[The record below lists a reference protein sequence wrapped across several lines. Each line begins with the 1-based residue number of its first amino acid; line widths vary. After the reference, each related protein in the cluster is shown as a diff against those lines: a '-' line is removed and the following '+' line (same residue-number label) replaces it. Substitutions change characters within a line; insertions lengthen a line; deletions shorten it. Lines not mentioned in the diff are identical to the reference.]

1 MFGRKKD
8 FKLKLT
14 GRAGLIYEENGK
26 SMRVDSE
33 MLVGPTHDIVIY
45 KDSIKSWAPP
55 FEAEV
60 IDEKN
65 AVEAVKALLT
75 GITNNNSSV
84 LTRDTDRPIHREE
97 KPLPYFNN
105 SINYEDSSRKTN
117 HNFRATN
124 RGFSANRKTTAP
136 KPFKD
141 PDVWDSP
148 PPI

>member
-60 IDEKN
+60 ID
-65 AVEAVKALLT
+65 T
-75 GITNNNSSV
+75 
-84 LTRDTDRPIHREE
+84 DTMDRILRNIISELEPRYKI
-97 KPLPYFNN
+97 
-105 SINYEDSSRKTN
+105 
-117 HNFRATN
+117 
-124 RGFSANRKTTAP
+124 
-136 KPFKD
+136 
-141 PDVWDSP
+141 DVT
-148 PPI
+148 

>member
-60 IDEKN
+60 IDNDTMARILKN
-65 AVEAVKALLT
+65 IISELEPRYK
-75 GITNNNSSV
+75 I
-84 LTRDTDRPIHREE
+84 
-97 KPLPYFNN
+97 
-105 SINYEDSSRKTN
+105 
-117 HNFRATN
+117 
-124 RGFSANRKTTAP
+124 
-136 KPFKD
+136 
-141 PDVWDSP
+141 DVT
-148 PPI
+148 